1 MAKEV
6 AKIRFLAKVRLTP
19 VEPQYPN
26 GIDVSVTELL
36 TYSQQPGFT
45 RLRLTGQKT
54 LDVRET
60 TERIDCL
67 IRHAMPQ

>member
-1 MAKEV
+1 MAEQV
-6 AKIRFLAKVRLTP
+6 TQIRFLAKVRLTP

-36 TYSQQPGFT
+36 TYSQQGFT

-54 LDVRET
+54 LDVKET
-60 TERIDCL
+60 TERIDSL
-67 IRHAMPQ
+67 IRQAANQ